1 MLKSNA
7 VGYSG
12 ETGVAMGDFGA
23 TLEALKRM
31 DSTKIFFTDLHGR
44 IMSLPV
50 NPENMESISDTGIG
64 FDGSSVAGFA
74 TVEKSD
80 RILKPVKESL
90 RLINFTDE
98 KVGFFIG
105 DIYNEEDQR
114 ALADPRA
121 ALENILAEA
130 EEEFGYTFTVGPE
143 HEFFLLKGDTFDE
156 NSHTDRGGY
165 FQASPH
171 DKGEAVRD
179 RIISVLGECGINF
192 EKTHH
197 EVTPSQHE
205 INLECTDPLNAADRT
220 VLFNYVTQKVAT
232 EFGYYA
238 AFMPK
243 PFDGYNRNAFHIH
256 LSMQDREGNNAFY
269 DDTAEQNIGPIARQF
284 IAGILKY
291 ARETSII
298 MASTFNSYKAYVI
311 EREAPIIRNWGFSN
325 RSSMVRIPHA
335 LSPQSTRL
343 ELRSPDPCGNPY
355 LQIAVLIAMGLA
367 GIREGLDAVPPI
379 SGSTYHKN
387 WKMKVWDR
395 RFLPKC
401 MYEALV
407 EAERSKFLKETLGQ
421 RIYENYMAVKVSDWE
436 EHRTHVT
443 PREHSKYLSR

>member
-1 MLKSNA
+1 
-7 VGYSG
+7 
-12 ETGVAMGDFGA
+12 MGDFQE
-23 TLEALKRM
+23 TLEMLRQA
-31 DSTKIFFTDLHGR
+31 DATKIFFTDLHGR

-50 NPENMESISDTGIG
+50 NPENMESICETGIG
-64 FDGSSVAGFA
+64 FDGSSIPGFA
-74 TVEKSD
+74 AVEKSD
-80 RILKPVKESL
+80 RILKPVKESF
-90 RLINFTDE
+90 RLVQFADE
-98 KVGFFIG
+98 KVGFFVG
-105 DIYNEEDQR
+105 DVYNEEGLR

-121 ALENILAEA
+121 LLENVLAKA
-130 EEEFGYTFTVGPE
+130 KEEFGYTFTVGPE
-143 HEFFLLKGDTFDE
+143 HEFFLLQGDTFDE
-156 NSHTDRGGY
+156 HAHTDRGGY

-171 DKGEAVRD
+171 DKGEAVRN
-179 RIISVLGECGINF
+179 RIITVLNACGIAF
-192 EKTHH
+192 EKSHH

-205 INLECTDPLNAADRT
+205 INLVCTDPLNGADRT

-232 EFGYYA
+232 EFGYHA

-256 LSMQDREGNNAFY
+256 LSMQDREGNNVFY
-269 DDTAEQNIGPIARQF
+269 DAAAEKNIGSIARQF

-311 EREAPIIRNWGFSN
+311 EREAPVVRNWGFSN

-335 LSPQSTRL
+335 LTPQGTRL

-355 LQIAVLIAMGLA
+355 LQIAVLIAMGLE
-367 GIREGLDAVPPI
+367 GIRQGLTCGPAI
-379 SGSTYHKN
+379 SGSTYRRS
-387 WKMKVWDR
+387 WKMKVWDK

-407 EAERSKFLKETLGQ
+407 EAERSQFLKKTLGP
-421 RIYENYMAVKVSDWE
+421 RIYENYMALKVSDWE

>member
-1 MLKSNA
+1 
-7 VGYSG
+7 
-12 ETGVAMGDFGA
+12 MGDFQA
-23 TLEALKRM
+23 TLDTLKAM

-50 NPENMESISDTGIG
+50 NPENMESICETGIG
-64 FDGSSVAGFA
+64 FDGSSIAGFA
-74 TVEKSD
+74 AVEKSD
-80 RILKPVKESL
+80 RILKPVPESY
-90 RLINFTDE
+90 RSVKFTDE

-105 DIYNEEDQR
+105 DVYNEAGQR
-114 ALADPRA
+114 AQADPRA
-121 ALENILAEA
+121 VLENVLTEA
-130 EEEFGYTFTVGPE
+130 DKTFGYTFTVGPE
-143 HEFFLLKGDTFDE
+143 HEFFLLKGDTFDAD
-156 NSHTDRGGY
+156 SHTDNGGY

-179 RIISVLGECGINF
+179 RIIAVLAECGITF
-192 EKTHH
+192 EKSHH

-205 INLECTDPLNAADRT
+205 INLECTDPLNGADRT
-220 VLFNYVTQKVAT
+220 VLFNYVTQKVAA
-232 EFGYYA
+232 ESGYHA

-256 LSMQDREGNNAFY
+256 LSMQDGKGNNVFY
-269 DDTAEQNIGPIARQF
+269 DPAAPKHIGKIARQF

-298 MASTFNSYKAYVI
+298 MASTLNSYKAYVI
-311 EREAPIIRNWGFSN
+311 EREAPVVRNWGFSN

-335 LSPQSTRL
+335 LNPQSTRL

-367 GIREGLDAVPPI
+367 GIREQLDAGPPI
-379 SGSTYHKN
+379 SGSTYRKN

-407 EAERSKFLKETLGQ
+407 EAERSKFLKETLGE
-421 RIYENYMAVKVSDWE
+421 RIYSNYMALKVSDWE

>member
-1 MLKSNA
+1 
-7 VGYSG
+7 
-12 ETGVAMGDFGA
+12 MGDFKE
-23 TLEALKRM
+23 TLETLKQT

-50 NPENMESISDTGIG
+50 NPNNMESICNTGIG
-64 FDGSSVAGFA
+64 FDGSSIAGFA
-74 TVEKSD
+74 SVEKSD
-80 RILKPVKESL
+80 RLLKPVKESF
-90 RLINFTDE
+90 RLVKLADE
-98 KVGFFIG
+98 KVGFFNG
-105 DIYNEEDQR
+105 DVYNEAGKR
-114 ALADPRA
+114 SLVDPRA
-121 ALENILAEA
+121 VLENILAEA
-130 EEEFGYTFTVGPE
+130 EAEFGYKFIVGPE
-143 HEFFLLKGDTFDE
+143 YEFFLLKGDKFDE

-171 DKGEAVRD
+171 DKGEAVRH
-179 RIISVLGECGINF
+179 RIINVLKECGIVF
-192 EKTHH
+192 EKSHH

-205 INLECTDPLNAADRT
+205 INLECTDPLNGADRT

-243 PFDGYNRNAFHIH
+243 PFNGYNRNAFHIH
-256 LSMQDREGNNAFY
+256 ISMQDLDGNNVFY
-269 DDTAEQNIGPIARQF
+269 DETAEKNIGKIARQF

-298 MASTFNSYKAYVI
+298 MASTFNSYKAYVL
-311 EREAPIIRNWGFSN
+311 EREAPIVRNWGFSN

-367 GIREGLDAVPPI
+367 GIKQGLDCGPPI
-379 SGSTYHKN
+379 SGSAYRKA
-387 WKMKVWDR
+387 WKMKVWDK

-407 EAERSKFLKETLGQ
+407 EAERSKFLKETLGE
-421 RIYENYMAVKVSDWE
+421 RLYENYMALKVSEWE
-436 EHRTHVT
+436 DHRTHVT
-443 PREHSKYLSR
+443 PLEHSKYLNR